1 MQATAPITQA
11 IALCGSRTGLA
22 EEQAQPV
29 LIVESGA
36 EFATADAVAR
46 RTVVAQHVQGHPA
59 DQSQVFRRVI
69 VARPTGLFAKLH
81 VQDPMLLIFDAPVHA
96 HGGRKPISIRERAQ
110 EVATFRAGLVADDA
124 GGFHPAD
131 GLEASPATT

>member
-1 MQATAPITQA
+1 M
-11 IALCGSRTGLA
+11 
-22 EEQAQPV
+22 
-29 LIVESGA
+29 
-36 EFATADAVAR
+36 
-46 RTVVAQHVQGHPA
+46 
-59 DQSQVFRRVI
+59 I

-81 VQDPMLLIFDAPVHA
+81 VQVQDPMLLIFDAPVHA